1 MFNFFII
8 TKRMKNFLKCVVL
21 GVLAIAVPV
30 CLTIWT
36 LNVVPG
42 QAVSVVGGV
51 VLALMAMGAVY
62 SFFTNQ
68 RNEDAFWLSLFVC
81 AGFALVYNVGVAL
94 WGWFG
99 MDNFAALPFAF
110 APALLT
116 IACACLLGVIAFG
129 MRLHY
134 VAWNMTG
141 TEKGLSWSLIGV
153 LGFFMLGMLE
163 EVGARYFGM
172 ELPKWLTTIII
183 SAGVF
188 SIVSMAF
195 CAGRLI
201 CKK

>member
-1 MFNFFII
+1 
-8 TKRMKNFLKCVVL
+8 MKNFFKCVVL
-21 GVLAIAVPV
+21 GLIAAVVPV
-30 CLTIWT
+30 CLTVFT
-36 LNVVPG
+36 LTILPD
-42 QAVSVVGGV
+42 QAVSIIGGV
-51 VLALMAMGAVY
+51 VLALMAMGTVY

-81 AGFALVYNVGVAL
+81 ASFALVYNVGVAL

-99 MDNFAALPFAF
+99 TENFAALPFAF
-110 APALLT
+110 APVLLT
-116 IACACLLGVIAFG
+116 IAYACLLGVIAFG

-163 EVGARYFGM
+163 EVGARYFGLN
-172 ELPKWLTTIII
+172 LPGWLKTTII

-195 CAGRLI
+195 CAGKLI

>member
-1 MFNFFII
+1 MKEFF
-8 TKRMKNFLKCVVL
+8 KCVVL
-21 GVLAIAVPV
+21 GLIAAVVPV

-36 LNVVPG
+36 LTIVPG
-42 QAVSVVGGV
+42 QMVSIAGGV

-81 AGFALVYNVGVAL
+81 AGFALVYNAGVAL

-99 MDNFAALPFAF
+99 TGNFAALPFAF
-110 APALLT
+110 APVLLT
-116 IACACLLGVIAFG
+116 IAYACLLGIIAFSL
-129 MRLHY
+129 RLHY

-163 EVGARYFGM
+163 EVASRYFGLN
-172 ELPKWLTTIII
+172 LPGWLTTIII

-195 CAGRLI
+195 CAGKLI
-201 CKK
+201 IKK